1 MRGPGRARRLFGSR
15 APAEEGGTESLD
27 LMHVAEGTGICFE
40 TK

>member
-15 APAEEGGTESLD
+15 APAGGGTESLD